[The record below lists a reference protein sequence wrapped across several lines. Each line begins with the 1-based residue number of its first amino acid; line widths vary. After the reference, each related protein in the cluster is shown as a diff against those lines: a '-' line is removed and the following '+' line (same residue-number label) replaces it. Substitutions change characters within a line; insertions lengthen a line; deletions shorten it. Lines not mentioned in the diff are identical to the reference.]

1 MALTTAKELAGFKH
15 NGKSKTA
22 TRYGLDG
29 NGTRFY
35 LWVYPTGKKFFYYK
49 TKKGEWVRLN
59 ELTNLYGLANARDEY
74 RTLYAQ
80 DALNPIEKKELK
92 IKQTLQ
98 TYTLNQCY
106 DEFFTQAYKLSGEIG
121 SAEYERAQ
129 RRRKNANRYI
139 HKWILQPLGDKL
151 LSELS
156 AQILINA
163 FTSAQNPPST
173 NIMQKNLSTLGHILR
188 QAKIKGL
195 ISDYSFIEQA
205 RKELNK
211 DLKDYTY
218 MPKERATLLNDRFC
232 LDEQKTSTLI
242 KRVLD
247 SKAFI
252 QTKLLFAFMMIS
264 PQRQSELRLLRVD
277 DIASD
282 KSAIIFNK
290 FNTKTLTPARIPLS
304 RQGRR
309 IIELALKLSGGK
321 YIFSINNKPISESTL
336 NNLIKTL
343 SINFTMHS
351 IRATFGTA
359 IQACDELGNNSI
371 YRKKI
376 ADIIMLHT
384 TQSAIDKAYFLEQ
397 AKQSELLRV
406 LQYWADL
413 MDSIGLDIEP
423 IISELGLNNI

>member
-1 MALTTAKELAGFKH
+1 M
-15 NGKSKTA
+15 
-22 TRYGLDG
+22 
-29 NGTRFY
+29 
-35 LWVYPTGKKFFYYK
+35 
-49 TKKGEWVRLN
+49 
-59 ELTNLYGLANARDEY
+59 
-74 RTLYAQ
+74 
-80 DALNPIEKKELK
+80 
-92 IKQTLQ
+92 
-98 TYTLNQCY
+98 
-106 DEFFTQAYKLSGEIG
+106 
-121 SAEYERAQ
+121 
-129 RRRKNANRYI
+129 
-139 HKWILQPLGDKL
+139 
-151 LSELS
+151 LSELN

-252 QTKLLFAFMMIS
+252 QTKLLFAFMMIG
-264 PQRQSELRLLRVD
+264 PQRQGELRILRVD

-290 FNTKTLTPARIPLS
+290 FSTKTLTPARIPLS
-304 RQGRR
+304 RQGRK

-321 YIFSINNKPISESTL
+321 YIFSINNKPISDYKEWA
-336 NNLIKTL
+336 N
-343 SINFTMHS
+343 
-351 IRATFGTA
+351 
-359 IQACDELGNNSI
+359 
-371 YRKKI
+371 
-376 ADIIMLHT
+376 
-384 TQSAIDKAYFLEQ
+384 YFF
-397 AKQSELLRV
+397 
-406 LQYWADL
+406 
-413 MDSIGLDIEP
+413 
-423 IISELGLNNI
+423 

>member
-1 MALTTAKELAGFKH
+1 MLNHQKGLEMALTTAKELAGFKH

-22 TRYGLDG
+22 TRYGLG
-29 NGTRFY
+29 ETRFY

-80 DALNPIEKKELK
+80 DALNPIEKKELT

-106 DEFFTQAYKLSGEIG
+106 NDFFTAAYALRGEVG
-121 SAEYERAQ
+121 SAEYERML

-151 LSELS
+151 LSELN
-156 AQILINA
+156 AQMLINS
-163 FTSAQNPPST
+163 FLQVPEPPSQ
-173 NIMQKNLSTLGHILR
+173 NIMQKNLSTLSHILR

-218 MPKERATLLNDRFC
+218 TPKERATLLDDKFC
-232 LDEQKTSTLI
+232 IDKQKTSTLI

-264 PQRQSELRLLRVD
+264 PQRQGELRILRVD

-290 FNTKTLTPARIPLS
+290 FSTKTLTPARIPLS
-304 RQGRR
+304 RQGRK
-309 IIELALKLSGGK
+309 IIELALKLSWGK
-321 YIFSINNKPISESTL
+321 YIFSTSDKPISDYKE
-336 NNLIKTL
+336 
-343 SINFTMHS
+343 
-351 IRATFGTA
+351 
-359 IQACDELGNNSI
+359 
-371 YRKKI
+371 
-376 ADIIMLHT
+376 
-384 TQSAIDKAYFLEQ
+384 
-397 AKQSELLRV
+397 
-406 LQYWADL
+406 WA
-413 MDSIGLDIEP
+413 
-423 IISELGLNNI
+423 NCFF

>member
-1 MALTTAKELAGFKH
+1 M
-15 NGKSKTA
+15 
-22 TRYGLDG
+22 
-29 NGTRFY
+29 
-35 LWVYPTGKKFFYYK
+35 
-49 TKKGEWVRLN
+49 
-59 ELTNLYGLANARDEY
+59 
-74 RTLYAQ
+74 
-80 DALNPIEKKELK
+80 
-92 IKQTLQ
+92 
-98 TYTLNQCY
+98 
-106 DEFFTQAYKLSGEIG
+106 
-121 SAEYERAQ
+121 
-129 RRRKNANRYI
+129 
-139 HKWILQPLGDKL
+139 
-151 LSELS
+151 
-156 AQILINA
+156 LINSFLQA
-163 FTSAQNPPST
+163 PEPPSQ
-173 NIMQKNLSTLGHILR
+173 NIMQKNLSTLSHILR

-232 LDEQKTSTLI
+232 LDEQKASELI

-264 PQRQSELRLLRVD
+264 PQRQSELRLLHID

-282 KSAIIFNK
+282 RSTIIFNK

-304 RQGRR
+304 RQGRK

-321 YIFSINNKPISESTL
+321 YIFSPGNRPISDNTL
-336 NNLIKTL
+336 NKFIKENGL
-343 SINFTMHS
+343 NFTMHS
-351 IRATFGTA
+351 IRATFATS
-359 IQACDELGNNSI
+359 IQASDELGENSI
-371 YRKKI
+371 YRKKL
-376 ADIIMLHT
+376 ADIIMLHI
-384 TQSAIDKAYFLEQ
+384 TQSAVDKAYFLEQ

-423 IISELGLNNI
+423 IISELGINNV